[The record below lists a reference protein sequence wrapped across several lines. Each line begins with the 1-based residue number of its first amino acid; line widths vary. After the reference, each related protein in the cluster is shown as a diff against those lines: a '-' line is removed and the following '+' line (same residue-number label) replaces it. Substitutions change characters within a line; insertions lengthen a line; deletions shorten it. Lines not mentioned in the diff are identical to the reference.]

1 MLPRRILQPSA
12 LRAILAQRITSL
24 PTQEKLWV
32 SYWVKVIIATLFQ
45 EACRPSKCHFK
56 PTHCPEGI
64 LEICRDKTYDVVQI
78 IIAWHA

>member
-45 EACRPSKCHFK
+45 EASNRF
-56 PTHCPEGI
+56 GA
-64 LEICRDKTYDVVQI
+64 D
-78 IIAWHA
+78 